1 MESFWKNLMG
11 NGSFFITEFQTFK
24 AKYFDSNKITDIYF
38 GKQVHIVCVISDYE
52 FTVKEK
58 FHF

>member
-1 MESFWKNLMG
+1 MG